1 MHITCAVDGSE
12 FSEWG
17 VQFLEALA
25 SRPPKTVTLLHVV
38 DTSSIKA
45 GTTGKTAPAK
55 RLTAALDKAGTQILS
70 RMARIAKVRL
80 GQAATKPHTK
90 IRTVLAHGP
99 IAATI
104 TKEARRRKADVIV
117 LGSRGLSDVQGFLL
131 GSVSRKVTALA
142 PCPVLVIKRPL
153 TKLGHVLLAVDASKH
168 SRAAA
173 GFLSKEFLPETA
185 RVTVL
190 SIIDPLMTELA
201 ARYVPVSQLEE
212 LTKLKQDMAR
222 QLVSQFRDLFLKEGY
237 AVTSEVATDH
247 VTDSILKYAARSNAD
262 LLVAGSRGLTGSERL
277 QLGSVSET
285 LLKYAGCSVLIVRG
299 WRA

>member
-1 MHITCAVDGSE
+1 MKIICAVDGSA

-25 SRPPKTVTLLHVV
+25 GRPPETVTLIYVV
-38 DTSSIKA
+38 QTPSMKATAAKKTLTWKRVTS
-45 GTTGKTAPAK
+45 
-55 RLTAALDKAGTQILS
+55 ALDKAGAEVLRRLEGAT
-70 RMARIAKVRL
+70 KVGL
-80 GQAATKPHTK
+80 AQAITKPHTK
-90 IRTVLAHGP
+90 IRTVLAHGS

-104 TKEARRRKADVIV
+104 TKEARRRKADLIV
-117 LGSRGLSDVQGFLL
+117 LGSRGLSNVQGFLL
-131 GSVSRKVTALA
+131 GSVSRKVSALA
-142 PCPVLVIKRPL
+142 PCPVLVVKRPL

-212 LTKLKQDMAR
+212 LTKQKRDMAR

-247 VTDSILKYAARSNAD
+247 VADSILKYAAQSNAD
-262 LLVAGSRGLTGSERL
+262 LLVAGSRGLTSSERL